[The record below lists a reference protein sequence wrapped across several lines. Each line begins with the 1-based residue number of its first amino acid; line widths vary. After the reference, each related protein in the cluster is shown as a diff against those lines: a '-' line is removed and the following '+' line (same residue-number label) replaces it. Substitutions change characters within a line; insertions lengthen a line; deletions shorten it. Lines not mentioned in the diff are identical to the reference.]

1 MLAVEAWATR
11 LAELAAGLSVLPE
24 LLLQGLVGPI
34 LPEDGPQGQEWLASK
49 LSSCPG

>member
-11 LAELAAGLSVLPE
+11 LVELAAGLSVVPE
-24 LLLQGLVGPI
+24 LFLQELVEPI
-34 LPEDGPQGQEWLASK
+34 LPEADPQGQAWPAAK